1 MLFPPIAYYACLV
14 LFLVGTPLAIYMAF
28 VLVQATGKPHLWWA
42 ALLSPLYWLLQSFA
56 AVKAFYQLVF
66 RPFHWEKTV
75 HGLGHPVAVPGAA
88 SGPTP

>member
-1 MLFPPIAYYACLV
+1 M
-14 LFLVGTPLAIYMAF
+14 LFLVGTPFAVNMAF

-42 ALLSPLYWLLQSFA
+42 ALLAPLYWLLQSFA

-75 HGLGHPVAVPGAA
+75 HGLSAPPQQPEPAR
-88 SGPTP
+88 